1 MFPIKKQK
9 AFAAVGHHFPL
20 YDNDIRNIKIC
31 WLFPIPDFNTGLC
44 QCGSLKISSK
54 DLQQKEG
61 EKKVEERSP
70 QVSQLQA
77 RCRSKVNG
85 LEESQS

>member
-54 DLQQKEG
+54 DLQQKRAR
-61 EKKVEERSP
+61 EKSR
-70 QVSQLQA
+70 
-77 RCRSKVNG
+77 G
-85 LEESQS
+85 EESSGFTAAGSVQI